1 MGRGKGTMAGLVVV
15 GRQMIRKK
23 RGRGEG
29 RKEAQRGPSADP
41 PKAQRTLSDQKPQTK
56 LRFSPL
62 PA

>member
-1 MGRGKGTMAGLVVV
+1 MGRGKGTMAGGLVVV

-23 RGRGEG
+23 RGRKEEG
-29 RKEAQRGPSADP
+29 TKRPLGRP

-56 LRFSPL
+56 LRFSLL